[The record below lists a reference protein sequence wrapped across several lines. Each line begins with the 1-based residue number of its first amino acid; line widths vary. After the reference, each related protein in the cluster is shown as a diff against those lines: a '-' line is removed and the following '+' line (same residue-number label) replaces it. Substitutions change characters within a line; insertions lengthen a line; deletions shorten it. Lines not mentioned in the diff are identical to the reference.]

1 MQNLSLLQ
9 LLKTLSAV
17 NPPAPQRQTESPQNE
32 PSPTTTA
39 EKTVDFSEEKQPFPP
54 THAQNK
60 AEKSVA
66 AYESFLSRHE
76 QAVRRVENRKEP

>member
-9 LLKTLSAV
+9 LLRTLSAV
-17 NPPAPQRQTESPQNE
+17 NAPATKNQNE
-32 PSPTTTA
+32 TAPNEQSPVPTA
-39 EKTVDFSEEKQPFPP
+39 EKNSDFSGEKQAVPP

-60 AEKSVA
+60 SEKSVA